1 MTAESDGTTTVHTQI
16 KQPEG
21 QKERWRER
29 AGDHDATLSE
39 FIRDMVESGMKPFV
53 TEVERDE
60 SIEELREQRNDLRDE
75 LDHARRRIED
85 LEDQVYRSERA
96 AIDEFIS
103 ENPGVEFADVVQY
116 TIDTAGER
124 VGGHLD
130 ALAGDSIQY
139 DPTGDRYYPLGE
151 DS

>member
-1 MTAESDGTTTVHTQI
+1 MTGESDGTTTVHTQI
-16 KQPEG
+16 KQPVG

-29 AGDHDATLSE
+29 ANDLDATLSE
-39 FIRDMVESGMKPFV
+39 FIRDMVESGMKPFA

-85 LEDQVYRSERA
+85 LEDQIYRSERA
-96 AIDEFIS
+96 AIDEFVR

-116 TIDTAGER
+116 MIDTAGER
-124 VGGHLD
+124 VGKHLD
-130 ALAGDSIQY
+130 ALTGDSIRY
-139 DPTGDRYYPLGE
+139 DPTEDRYYPQGE
-151 DS
+151 DL